1 MRRIPNAISCLRI
14 ILSVTLPFLIDNKA
28 IFVVI
33 YLACGLS
40 DFLDG
45 YIARRLKSE
54 SIIGAKL
61 DSIADMIMFGAIIS
75 ILLMRIKL
83 DTLVLLLVIVV
94 TIIRTLNI
102 LVVAIKFRQFAI
114 LHTILNKMTGALLF
128 VYPIWYVILQNN
140 FILIPLGIIAILSS
154 LEEFIIHITST
165 TIHVDR
171 KCLFMSDNNK
181 FQ

>member
-1 MRRIPNAISCLRI
+1 MKQIPNAISCLRI
-14 ILSVTLPFLIDNKA
+14 ILSVTLPFLIDKKA

-33 YLACGLS
+33 YLMCGLS

-83 DTLVLLLVIVV
+83 DTLILLPVIVV
-94 TIIRTLNI
+94 TIIRTLSV

-154 LEEFIIHITST
+154 VEEFIIHITST
-165 TIHVDR
+165 TINIDR

>member
-14 ILSVTLPFLIDNKA
+14 ILSVILPFLIDNKA
-28 IFVVI
+28 IFVII

-45 YIARRLKSE
+45 YIARRLKSV

-61 DSIADMIMFGAIIS
+61 DSIADAIMFGVIIT

-83 DTLVLLLVIVV
+83 DTSILLLVMVV
-94 TIIRTLNI
+94 TIIRIINV

-128 VYPIWYVILQNN
+128 IYPIWYVILQNN
-140 FILIPLGIIAILSS
+140 FFIIPLGIIAVLSS
-154 LEEFIIHITST
+154 VEEFVIHITST
-165 TIHVDR
+165 TIHIDR
-171 KCLFMSDNNK
+171 KFLFTSNNNK
-181 FQ
+181 F